1 MHLWTEYEGN
11 VLAGYPIDRLQRSE
25 GRSAFFTT
33 ATPDGKPALLRLTES
48 HFDESELIGRWHKI
62 AAVVHP
68 HLQAIQ
74 HSGQITY
81 DGVPLACCL
90 LEPIDASLADV
101 LRDRPLTLDETKE
114 VAEAVAGALA
124 ALHAADLIHEHLDA
138 TNVYAHDETVK
149 LRSDCVRECVGDFE
163 ADTPEAR
170 EALRKRDVHDL
181 GLLLLRCLAME
192 WQGPSSAKL
201 PRPLDRIIPGAL
213 DGTLTAQA
221 VMDILKPTPLAV
233 ATKPAAASELS
244 ALAQQSANSPAAVL
258 DALATR
264 DASPKAATTVVS
276 ASTPEP
282 PRTTPISTK
291 PNDPFDVGLGSLRNE
306 PRYQAGTE
314 AMATGVLQRLR
325 PLKARPVSAKAYA
338 IIGGLA
344 ALLAIVLWITLGSS
358 KPTSGTTQAAA
369 TPAPAQT
376 VVDSPARGPATK
388 PADTSF
394 LSSTAQAGWHVIAYT
409 YNHEQQAQ
417 AKVSKLQ
424 QRYTNLQPQVFS
436 PTGHA
441 PYFVALGGPLDSSSA
456 YALRNRARQSGLPRD
471 TYARNF

>member
-33 ATPDGKPALLRLTES
+33 TTPGGKPALLRLTES

-62 AAVVHP
+62 AAVTHP

-101 LRDRPLTLDETKE
+101 LRDRPLTTDETKE
-114 VAEAVAGALA
+114 VAEAIAGALA
-124 ALHAADLIHEHLDA
+124 ALHAADLIHEHVDA
-138 TNVYAHDETVK
+138 SNVYAHGEVVK
-149 LRSDCVRECVGDFE
+149 LRSDCVRECTGDFE

-170 EALRKRDVHDL
+170 TELRKHDVRDL

-192 WQGPSSAKL
+192 WQGPTSAKL
-201 PRPLDRIIPGAL
+201 PRPMDRIIPGAL

-221 VMDILKPTPLAV
+221 ILDILKPTPIAV
-233 ATKPAAASELS
+233 PAATTEAKAIKKDEANSPDAVLG
-244 ALAQQSANSPAAVL
+244 ALAQRDTAPRPVVAAP
-258 DALATR
+258 TPR
-264 DASPKAATTVVS
+264 
-276 ASTPEP
+276 PEP
-282 PRTTPISTK
+282 PRATPAVTTKSD
-291 PNDPFDVGLGSLRNE
+291 DPFDVGLGSLRNE

-314 AMATGVLQRLR
+314 AMASGVLKRLR
-325 PLKARPVSAKAYA
+325 PMTAKPISTKAYA
-338 IIGGLA
+338 VIGSLA
-344 ALLAIVLWITLGSS
+344 ALLVIVLWMTFGGSKS
-358 KPTSGTTQAAA
+358 TPDTSEATAPTPTQSVATPPA
-369 TPAPAQT
+369 TPAPA
-376 VVDSPARGPATK
+376 AK
-388 PADTSF
+388 PADTS
-394 LSSTAQAGWHVIAYT
+394 LLASTAQAGWRVIAYT

-417 AKVSKLQ
+417 AKVAKLQ
-424 QRYTNLQPQVFS
+424 QKYVTLQPQVFS

-456 YALRNRARQSGLPRD
+456 FALRNRARQSGLPRD